1 MILARRGVVDTSLRT
16 LAAELGTTSRMLVHY
31 FGTKDH
37 LTEAVLAHVQRDLL
51 SDDQPPSTVSALRD
65 RLLREW
71 KIMTDNE
78 SASSGRI
85 LGQIMGAACSQDS
98 PYAEYVDQLLDQ
110 LVSNLADRL
119 IGVGVSPRRREV
131 PGHHHHRRYPGLDHQ
146 ASERGRTHEGRREL
160 STTPRQLRARTHTV
174 THEANTRIVQ
184 RVHRRETPAATHALR
199 SGQAGKPD
207 RRDHLIHPRTS

>member
-16 LAAELGTTSRMLVHY
+16 LATELGTTSRMLVHY

-37 LTEAVLAHVQRDLL
+37 LTEAVLAHVRRDLL
-51 SDDQPPSTVSALRD
+51 SDDPPPSTVLALRD
-65 RLLREW
+65 RLLCEW

-78 SASSGRI
+78 IASSRRI

-119 IGVGVSPRRREV
+119 IAVGVSPDVAEF
-131 PGHHHHRRYPGLDHQ
+131 
-146 ASERGRTHEGRREL
+146 
-160 STTPRQLRARTHTV
+160 RATIT
-174 THEANTRIVQ
+174 I
-184 RVHRRETPAATHALR
+184 AATQGLITRRASADEPTKVDASYRRLLDSFVLAPTPSPMKQIPALFSESIEER
-199 SGQAGKPD
+199 HRQ
-207 RRDHLIHPRTS
+207 PRTR

>member
-1 MILARRGVVDTSLRT
+1 VSRQADQRKREQLIEQATTILARRGVVDTSLRT
-16 LAAELGTTSRMLVHY
+16 LAADLGTTSRMLVHY

-78 SASSGRI
+78 IASSGRI

-119 IGVGVSPRRREV
+119 IAVGVSPDVAEF
-131 PGHHHHRRYPGLDHQ
+131 
-146 ASERGRTHEGRREL
+146 
-160 STTPRQLRARTHTV
+160 RATIT
-174 THEANTRIVQ
+174 I
-184 RVHRRETPAATHALR
+184 AATQGLITRRAGADEPTKVDASYRRLLDSFVLAPTPSPVKQIPALFSESIEER
-199 SGQAGKPD
+199 HRQT
-207 RRDHLIHPRTS
+207 RTR